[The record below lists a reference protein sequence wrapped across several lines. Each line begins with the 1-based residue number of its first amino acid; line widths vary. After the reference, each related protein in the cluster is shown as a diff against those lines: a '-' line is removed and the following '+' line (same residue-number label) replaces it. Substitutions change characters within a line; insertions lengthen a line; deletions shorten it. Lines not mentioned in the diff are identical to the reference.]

1 MYKCRVCGE
10 ENPIE
15 TTQCI
20 ELINVRQD
28 VNSKFEYFR
37 CSYCESIQII
47 DIPDNLAEYYNNDTY
62 YSFGSKKSDSGLT
75 FIKKKIKPL
84 IMGTVVY
91 RRIKRDWLGATEEKL
106 RNIKELDF
114 NNKKQKILDVGC
126 GSGDFLNKLRCIGF
140 KNVLGVDPFISEDFE
155 TENGVLIKSVT
166 ADKVEGKWDQ
176 IWMIHSYEHVVDPLE
191 TLKAVSK
198 KLAEDGV
205 LIMELPI
212 CDSYEYEKYGKYWTG
227 CDAPVHIVMH
237 TKKGLEILLKK
248 TGLKLVNVYN
258 FASDDFLKLSEM
270 TKRGYSLNEVDSEK
284 IKSVLGAEKLDELRK
299 IMEKINEEKK
309 SGLVTYIIKKDK

>member
-1 MYKCRVCGE
+1 
-10 ENPIE
+10 
-15 TTQCI
+15 
-20 ELINVRQD
+20 
-28 VNSKFEYFR
+28 
-37 CSYCESIQII
+37 
-47 DIPDNLAEYYNNDTY
+47 
-62 YSFGSKKSDSGLT
+62 
-75 FIKKKIKPL
+75 
-84 IMGTVVY
+84 
-91 RRIKRDWLGATEEKL
+91 
-106 RNIKELDF
+106 
-114 NNKKQKILDVGC
+114 
-126 GSGDFLNKLRCIGF
+126 
-140 KNVLGVDPFISEDFE
+140 
-155 TENGVLIKSVT
+155 
-166 ADKVEGKWDQ
+166 
-176 IWMIHSYEHVVDPLE
+176 MIHSYEHVVDPLE